1 MNRLAT
7 ATSPYL
13 LQHAGNPVDWFPWGD
28 EALARARDE
37 DRPIFLSIGYAA
49 CHWCHVMER
58 ESFEDPETA
67 AYLNANFVPIKVD
80 REERPDLD
88 AIYMDA
94 VQALTGQGGW
104 PLSAFLTPDGRPFF
118 AGTYFP
124 NEPGHGL
131 PSFRQV
137 LEGIA
142 EAWRDR
148 RDDID
153 EQARR
158 VVAAIAQSSSLGAS
172 AEPLSEGLTAR
183 AFDALRASFDERWG
197 GFGSAPKFPQPPTL
211 EFVLRMVV
219 RGTPDAERILTLT
232 LDRMASGGMHDQV
245 GGGFSRYS
253 TDPAWHVPHFEKMLY
268 DNAQLAQLYQ
278 RAWRVTGNDRY
289 RGVATHTLEYLLRE
303 MRHPDG
309 GFFSSQDADSE
320 GVEGKFFVWSWA
332 ELVELAGEEAA
343 RAFGATPEGNWEG
356 TNVLWLPDG
365 QEPSDVDLDAAR
377 KILSEA
383 REQRVRPATDDKVLA
398 GWNAMA
404 IQAFAEAGR
413 AFGDDAFVEVARSTA
428 DFVLEHLRDRAG
440 RLLRSWR
447 EGVAGGPAYADDHAL
462 LASALLTLFA
472 ATGEL
477 RWFREAAALTEQL
490 MVRYLDRERGG
501 FFQTAD
507 DADPLVIRP
516 KELYDNAL
524 PSGNSAAA
532 DVLLRMSLLTGDAE
546 LERAGIS
553 AIGVVRDTLVRAP
566 TVFGHALGVVDLA
579 LGPSRE
585 IAVIGAAD
593 RPETRA
599 LIDEVLARRFLPN
612 AVLAV
617 ASPGDRE
624 AEAAVALLRDRGQV
638 DSRPTAYVC
647 ERFACRLPVTTP
659 GELAEQ
665 LTELRR

>member
-1 MNRLAT
+1 
-7 ATSPYL
+7 
-13 LQHAGNPVDWFPWGD
+13 
-28 EALARARDE
+28 
-37 DRPIFLSIGYAA
+37 
-49 CHWCHVMER
+49 
-58 ESFEDPETA
+58 
-67 AYLNANFVPIKVD
+67 
-80 REERPDLD
+80 
-88 AIYMDA
+88 
-94 VQALTGQGGW
+94 
-104 PLSAFLTPDGRPFF
+104 
-118 AGTYFP
+118 
-124 NEPGHGL
+124 
-131 PSFRQV
+131 
-137 LEGIA
+137 
-142 EAWRDR
+142 
-148 RDDID
+148 
-153 EQARR
+153 
-158 VVAAIAQSSSLGAS
+158 
-172 AEPLSEGLTAR
+172 
-183 AFDALRASFDERWG
+183 
-197 GFGSAPKFPQPPTL
+197 
-211 EFVLRMVV
+211 
-219 RGTPDAERILTLT
+219 
-232 LDRMASGGMHDQV
+232 
-245 GGGFSRYS
+245 
-253 TDPAWHVPHFEKMLY
+253 
-268 DNAQLAQLYQ
+268 
-278 RAWRVTGNDRY
+278 
-289 RGVATHTLEYLLRE
+289 
-303 MRHPDG
+303 
-309 GFFSSQDADSE
+309 
-320 GVEGKFFVWSWA
+320 
-332 ELVELAGEEAA
+332 
-343 RAFGATPEGNWEG
+343 
-356 TNVLWLPDG
+356 
-365 QEPSDVDLDAAR
+365 
-377 KILSEA
+377 
-383 REQRVRPATDDKVLA
+383 
-398 GWNAMA
+398 MA

-490 MVRYLDRERGG
+490 VVRYLDRERGG

-532 DVLLRMSLLTGDAE
+532 DVLLRMSLLTGDTE

-579 LGPSRE
+579 LGPSPE
-585 IAVIGAAD
+585 VAVIGAAD

-599 LIDEVLARRFLPN
+599 LIDEVLARGFLPN

-638 DSRPTAYVC
+638 DGRPTAYVC

-665 LTELRR
+665 LAELRR